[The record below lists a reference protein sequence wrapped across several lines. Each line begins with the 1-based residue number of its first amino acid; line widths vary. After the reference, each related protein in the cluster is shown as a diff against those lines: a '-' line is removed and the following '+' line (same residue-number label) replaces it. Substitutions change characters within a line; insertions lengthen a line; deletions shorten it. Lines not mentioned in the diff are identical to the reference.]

1 MLNMNIYIYEYLQDI
16 NELQKRVITTSYYFI
31 KINQSLA

>member
-1 MLNMNIYIYEYLQDI
+1 MLNMNIYIYEYLQNI
-16 NELQKRVITTSYYFI
+16 NIQKRVITTSYYFI

>member
-16 NELQKRVITTSYYFI
+16 NELQKRVITTNYYFI